1 MQQVLGYCAR
11 GGTLS
16 CSPLRRIGVAIR
28 YLNPKIKQVHAEKDF
43 AILARGKDKFNNFIK
58 YDPPKKLFS
67 KKDLEFHKKIR
78 EYQKMALSR
87 NTSGVKMFQGNDN
100 VV

>member
-1 MQQVLGYCAR
+1 MELILFKPVTSDKNM
-11 GGTLS
+11 TLVGNG
-16 CSPLRRIGVAIR
+16 P
-28 YLNPKIKQVHAEKDF
+28 
-43 AILARGKDKFNNFIK
+43 
-58 YDPPKKLFS
+58 FS
-67 KKDLEFHKKIR
+67 KKDLELHKKIR